1 MSIFNSDSWEVE
13 DGQLSVKNFTVT
25 NVDPLSSNIK
35 LKYKK
40 NLYFDDFI
48 QLNIKHN
55 GTIIIDLNGN
65 QKNLKSDM
73 SEITVCIHDFK
84 VEIENKNFLIDNRTK
99 SELKIIIEN
108 GTEVEKFT
116 ISKDLKIDGC
126 NPFNK

>member
-1 MSIFNSDSWEVE
+1 MSIFNSDSWEIE
-13 DGQLSVKNFTVT
+13 EGQISVKNFTVK
-25 NVDPLSSNIK
+25 NVDPLTKNLK
-35 LKYKK
+35 LRYKK
-40 NLYFDDFI
+40 NLYFDELV

-55 GTIIIDLNGN
+55 GTIILDLNGN

-73 SEITVCIHDFK
+73 SEITVCICDFK
-84 VEIENKNFLIDNRTK
+84 VQLGDKNFLIDNKTK

-126 NPFNK
+126 NPNN

>member
-1 MSIFNSDSWEVE
+1 MSIFNSDSWEIE
-13 DGQLSVKNFTVT
+13 EGQLSVKNFTVT

-35 LKYKK
+35 LRYKK

-55 GTIIIDLNGN
+55 GNIILDLNGN

-73 SEITVCIHDFK
+73 SEITVCICDFK
-84 VEIENKNFLIDNRTK
+84 VEIGDKNFFIDDRKK

-126 NPFNK
+126 NPNN

>member
-13 DGQLSVKNFTVT
+13 EGQISVKNFTVK
-25 NVDPLSSNIK
+25 NVDPLTKNLK
-35 LKYKK
+35 LRYKK
-40 NLYFDDFI
+40 NLYFDELV

-55 GTIIIDLNGN
+55 GTIILDLNGN

-73 SEITVCIHDFK
+73 SEITVCICDFK
-84 VEIENKNFLIDNRTK
+84 VQLGDKNFLIDNKTK

-126 NPFNK
+126 NPNN

>member
-1 MSIFNSDSWEVE
+1 MSIFNSDSGEIE
-13 DGQLSVKNFTVT
+13 EGQLSVKNFTVT

-35 LKYKK
+35 LRYKK

-55 GTIIIDLNGN
+55 GNIILDLNGN

-73 SEITVCIHDFK
+73 SEITVCICDFK
-84 VEIENKNFLIDNRTK
+84 VEIGDKNFFIDDRKK

-126 NPFNK
+126 NPNN